1 MSNVTD
7 LEQEILAAWNVV
19 EDIKTIYENVLNNE
33 SMTKDDIA
41 NVLLGLSILYG
52 MKFQKAFDTFES
64 LVKEYYGCRKN
75 PGSFDET
82 P

>member
-1 MSNVTD
+1 MSNVTN

-19 EDIKTIYENVLNNE
+19 EDIKTVYENVLNNE

-52 MKFQKAFDTFES
+52 MKFQKAFDTFEA
-64 LVKEYYGCRKN
+64 LVKEYYGCKKN
-75 PGSFDET
+75 TS
-82 P
+82 